1 MTIMRRNL
9 ALMAVLA
16 IAGSAACTSLEA
28 PDFNNPSIDE
38 LQENPTRVTAAAAAT
53 GLVIGAR
60 ENIGEFNGYV
70 SLTGIL
76 GRESYNLDGAD
87 TRYATEMYTGA
98 VLNPGSPALGGNLW
112 ALRYQNIRNGNIL
125 LNALDQLPDDA
136 VLGFTPAEKEATRG
150 FAKTIQALDFLLVI
164 NTRDENGAV
173 IDVDRP
179 VLDPPAPIEGKEAV
193 FAHIVQL
200 LEEAAGHLE
209 NGGGAFPF
217 PLSPGFAGFD
227 TPEAFLQFNR
237 ALLGRVEVY
246 RMEFDASAAGRA
258 LAALEESFLSTGASL
273 DLGVYHSFSGGPG
286 DKTLTLVNPTIVAH
300 DSIVAD
306 AEQQGSGQPDAR
318 VLRKVVEL
326 EVPRSLLDLTSN
338 FRFDPLYPSP
348 FASVSIIRNEELIL
362 LRAEANIGLGN
373 VAAAAE
379 DINFI
384 RVNSGGL
391 GERGDL
397 NAGNILDELLDQKRY
412 SLLFEG
418 GHRWIDMRRY
428 GKLGELPIDRAG
440 DVVHA
445 AFEIPIDEVLARE

>member
-1 MTIMRRNL
+1 MTSMRMTFALL
-9 ALMAVLA
+9 AALT
-16 IAGSAACTSLEA
+16 IAGGAACTSLEA

-38 LQENPTRVTAAAAAT
+38 LQENPTRASAAAAAT
-53 GLVIGAR
+53 GLLIGAR
-60 ENIGEFNGYV
+60 ENIGEFNGYI

-76 GRESYNLDGAD
+76 GRESYNLDPGD
-87 TRYATEMYTGA
+87 TRYATEMYQGS

-112 ALRYQNIRNGNIL
+112 ALRYQNIRNANIL
-125 LNALDQLPDDA
+125 LTALDQLLDDP
-136 VLGFTPAEKEATRG
+136 LTGMTPAEKEATRG

-164 NTRDENGAV
+164 NTRDANGAV

-209 NGGGAFPF
+209 NGGEVFPF
-217 PLSPGFAGFD
+217 PLSPGFEGFD
-227 TPEAFLQFNR
+227 TPVTFLEFNR

-246 RMEFDASAAGRA
+246 RGNFA
-258 LAALEESFLSTGASL
+258 AALTALGESFLSTAAPL
-273 DLGVYHSFSGGPG
+273 DVGVYHSYGGGSG
-286 DKTLTLVNPTIVAH
+286 DKALTLVNPTIFAH
-300 DSIVAD
+300 PSIETD
-306 AEQQGSGQPDAR
+306 AEDQFSGDPDAR
-318 VLRKVVEL
+318 FLRKVGEATSRTVL
-326 EVPRSLLDLTSN
+326 NLTSDL
-338 FRFDPLYPSP
+338 RFDPLYPSP
-348 FASVSIIRNEELIL
+348 FSPVPIIRNEELIL

-391 GERGDL
+391 AERGDL
-397 NAGNILDELLDQKRY
+397 NSGNILDELLDQKRY

-428 GKLGELPIDRAG
+428 GKLNELPLDRTG

-445 AFEIPIDEVLARE
+445 AFEIPIDEQLARE

>member
-1 MTIMRRNL
+1 MTTMRSTL
-9 ALMAVLA
+9 ALLSGMM
-16 IAGSAACTSLEA
+16 IAGGAACTSLEA

-38 LQENPTRVTAAAAAT
+38 LQENPTRAAAAAAAT
-53 GLVIGAR
+53 GLLIGAR

-87 TRYATEMYTGA
+87 TRYATEMYQGA

-112 ALRYQNIRNGNIL
+112 ALRYQNIRNANIL
-125 LNALDQLPDDA
+125 LTALDRLLDDP
-136 VLGFTPAEKEATRG
+136 LTGMTPAEKEATRG

-200 LEEAAGHLE
+200 LEEAAAHLE
-209 NGGGAFPF
+209 AGGPEFPF

-227 TPEAFLQFNR
+227 TPATFLQFNR
-237 ALLGRVEVY
+237 GLLGRVEVY
-246 RMEFDASAAGRA
+246 RGNFAAA
-258 LAALEESFLSTGASL
+258 LTALEESFLSTAAPL
-273 DLGVYHSFSGGPG
+273 DLGVYHSFGGGSG
-286 DKTLTLVNPTIVAH
+286 DKALTLVNPTIFAH
-300 DSIVAD
+300 TSIETD
-306 AEQQGSGQPDAR
+306 AEQQTNGEPDAR
-318 VLRKVVEL
+318 LLRKVSEATS
-326 EVPRSLLDLTSN
+326 RTLLDLTSDL
-338 FRFDPLYPSP
+338 RFDPLYPSP
-348 FASVSIIRNEELIL
+348 FSPVSIIRNEELIL

-391 GERGDL
+391 AQRGDL
-397 NAGNILDELLDQKRY
+397 NSANILDELLDQKRY

-428 GKLGELPIDRAG
+428 GKLGELPLDRPG

-445 AFEIPIDEVLARE
+445 AFEIPIDEQLARE

>member
-1 MTIMRRNL
+1 MINMRKILPLLATIL
-9 ALMAVLA
+9 VAV
-16 IAGSAACTSLEA
+16 GAACTSLEA

-38 LQENPTRVTAAAAAT
+38 LQENPTRASAAAAAT
-53 GLVIGAR
+53 GLLIGAR

-87 TRYATEMYTGA
+87 TRYATEMYQGA

-112 ALRYQNIRNGNIL
+112 ALRYQNIRNANIL
-125 LNALDQLPDDA
+125 LTALDRLLDDP
-136 VLGFTPAEKEATRG
+136 LTGMTPAEKEATRG

-179 VLDPPAPIEGKEAV
+179 VLDPPAPIESKEAV

-200 LEEAAGHLE
+200 LEEAAGHLQ
-209 NGGGAFPF
+209 NGGGEFPF
-217 PLSPGFAGFD
+217 PLSPGFQGFD
-227 TPEAFLQFNR
+227 TPATFLQFNR

-246 RMEFDASAAGRA
+246 RGNFAGA
-258 LAALEESFLSTGASL
+258 LTALGESFLSTAAPL
-273 DLGVYHSFSGGPG
+273 DLGVYHSYGGGSG
-286 DKTLTLVNPTIVAH
+286 DKALTLVNPTIFAH
-300 DSIVAD
+300 PSIDDD
-306 AEQQGSGQPDAR
+306 AEEQTNGEPDAR
-318 VLRKVVEL
+318 VLRKVTQVE
-326 EVPRSLLDLTSN
+326 PRAPIMGLTSDL
-338 FRFDPLYPSP
+338 RFDPLYPSP
-348 FASVSIIRNEELIL
+348 FSSVAIIRNEELIL
-362 LRAEANIGLGN
+362 LRAEANIGLGT
-373 VAAAAE
+373 VAAAIE

-391 GERGDL
+391 PQRGDL

-428 GKLGELPIDRAG
+428 GKLGELPIDRPG

-445 AFEIPIDEVLARE
+445 AFEIPIDEQLARE